1 MVVATTA
8 AVKAKADKRAA
19 RKGVRAAKLLPRM
32 LGHWGGLLM
41 YLGSC
46 WNFLLTTSVS
56 SADIIFLYFFHACLL
71 RT

>member
-1 MVVATTA
+1 
-8 AVKAKADKRAA
+8 
-19 RKGVRAAKLLPRM
+19 M